1 MATDCNQQKKSC
13 NYTYKVFIAMT
24 DIFQVDFA
32 NRFIGGGV
40 LGRGRVQV
48 RNEQTTN
55 CCIIITV
62 CIDSVIEP
70 PPRSPEPPNKPTNL
84 KDSSKSSQY
93 ETIEKTAS
101 VFSFFFPFDIFA
113 SQGFLQFIPLPINCV
128 LFLVQEEIRFTVCPE
143 LIAAMLFMECMDD
156 NEAIIVQGYEQF
168 SETSGYGES
177 LTYVGDYKDMAQ
189 VIRRIC
195 F

>member
-1 MATDCNQQKKSC
+1 M
-13 NYTYKVFIAMT
+13 
-24 DIFQVDFA
+24 
-32 NRFIGGGV
+32 
-40 LGRGRVQV
+40 
-48 RNEQTTN
+48 
-55 CCIIITV
+55 
-62 CIDSVIEP
+62 
-70 PPRSPEPPNKPTNL
+70 
-84 KDSSKSSQY
+84 
-93 ETIEKTAS
+93 EKTAT
-101 VFSFFFPFDIFA
+101 VFSFFSPFDIFA
-113 SQGFLQFIPLPINCV
+113 SQGFLQSIPLPINCV

>member
-1 MATDCNQQKKSC
+1 MKQWRT
-13 NYTYKVFIAMT
+13 
-24 DIFQVDFA
+24 
-32 NRFIGGGV
+32 
-40 LGRGRVQV
+40 L
-48 RNEQTTN
+48 
-55 CCIIITV
+55 
-62 CIDSVIEP
+62 P
-70 PPRSPEPPNKPTNL
+70 L
-84 KDSSKSSQY
+84 
-93 ETIEKTAS
+93 
-101 VFSFFFPFDIFA
+101 FSLFFFPCDILA
-113 SQGFLQFIPLPINCV
+113 SQGFLQSIPLPINCV